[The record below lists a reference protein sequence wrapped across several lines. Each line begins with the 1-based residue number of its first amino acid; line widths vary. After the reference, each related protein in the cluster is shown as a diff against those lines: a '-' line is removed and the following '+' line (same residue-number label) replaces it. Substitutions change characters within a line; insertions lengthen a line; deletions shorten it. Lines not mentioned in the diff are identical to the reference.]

1 MTTPSREITP
11 LSPFKRD
18 GAQSRLE
25 QHPTLSEP
33 QIAVQ
38 NVTNHVETE
47 EIAQNYVPANSPVL
61 LIRQEPNPSNQSPLN
76 NATVFLAAIRRLQE
90 DPTLAQ
96 RLIAQNRCMR
106 AHPGPAHSQFYAGL
120 KREAGNTGDDEDE
133 EETFENATKKPRT
146 DG

>member
-1 MTTPSREITP
+1 MATPSREITP
-11 LSPFKRD
+11 LSPLKRD
-18 GAQSRLE
+18 GAQSRRA
-25 QHPTLSEP
+25 QHSPLSEP

-38 NVTNHVETE
+38 NDTNHMETE
-47 EIAQNYVPANSPVL
+47 EFAQNYVPASSPVL

-76 NATVFLAAIRRLQE
+76 NAAVFLAAFRRLQE

-96 RLIAQNRCMR
+96 RLIAQNGCMR
-106 AHPGPAHSQFYAGL
+106 AHPRPAHSQFFVGL
-120 KREAGNTGDDEDE
+120 KREAGNTEDDEDE